1 MRLRNVAAI
10 AKEQG
15 NNMSYVDNAL
25 IKGEQIIYRARV
37 SWWAALPATVISV
50 LLSLT
55 FILIPVAIVIMAVVC
70 LRIYST
76 ELAITNKRVIAK
88 FGFIRRNT
96 VELKLDRIEGLRV
109 NQGIF
114 GRIFN
119 YGSVVVSGTG
129 VTQAPIPAI
138 DRPLEFRRLCLETAD
153 STENAPSKSAVAG

>member
-1 MRLRNVAAI
+1 
-10 AKEQG
+10 
-15 NNMSYVDNAL
+15 MSYVDNSL
-25 IKGEQIIYRARV
+25 IRGEQVIHRARV
-37 SWWAALPATVISV
+37 SWLAALPALIFSI
-50 LLSLT
+50 LISLT
-55 FILIPVAIVIMAVVC
+55 LVLIPVAIVIIAVVA

-96 VELKLDRIEGLRV
+96 VELKLERIEGLRI

-138 DRPLEFRRLCLETAD
+138 DRPLEFRRLCLEAADTTGQDGATA
-153 STENAPSKSAVAG
+153 TT

>member
-1 MRLRNVAAI
+1 
-10 AKEQG
+10 
-15 NNMSYVDNAL
+15 MSYVDNAL
-25 IKGEQIIYRARV
+25 IKGEQVVHRANV
-37 SWWAALPATVISV
+37 SWLAALPALIFSV
-50 LLSLT
+50 LISMTLV
-55 FILIPVAIVIMAVVC
+55 LIPVAIVIMLVVAV
-70 LRIYST
+70 RIYST

-96 VELKLDRIEGLRV
+96 VELKLDRIEGLRI

-138 DRPLEFRRLCLETAD
+138 DSPLEFRRLCLEASESASRGEAVTA
-153 STENAPSKSAVAG
+153 